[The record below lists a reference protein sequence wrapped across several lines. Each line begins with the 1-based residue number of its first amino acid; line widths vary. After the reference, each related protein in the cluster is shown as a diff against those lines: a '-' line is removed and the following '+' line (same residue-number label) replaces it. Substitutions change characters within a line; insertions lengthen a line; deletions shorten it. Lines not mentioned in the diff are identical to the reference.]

1 MERKKAKTTHNESIK
16 LRHKIFLLEKENR
29 KLRLRLFWLTQ
40 KYNKLAKSS
49 SYNDEQ
55 KTKSNSFEQVIAKTS
70 QNLDVINIIQND
82 QTKLTILKDLFTNL
96 FVSNNKRRYSKEF
109 KLLSYTLY
117 SSSSNTYNIIRF
129 LFPFPSEQCLRK
141 TFSEDVH
148 ILERQLTN
156 INETGNILLR
166 RQNQIDIPIIFSTL
180 SVDSFAINN
189 FKKVD
194 NYVFIYNILPL
205 SIKYR
210 PFPAYFECSKSENAN
225 KSTYHKICQIFAY
238 SKYTKFH
245 ISFLSVDG
253 DPYYD
258 KYFFIRLT

>member
-129 LFPFPSEQCLRK
+129 LFVLII
-141 TFSEDVH
+141 TW
-148 ILERQLTN
+148 IL
-156 INETGNILLR
+156 IN
-166 RQNQIDIPIIFSTL
+166 
-180 SVDSFAINN
+180 
-189 FKKVD
+189 
-194 NYVFIYNILPL
+194 
-205 SIKYR
+205 
-210 PFPAYFECSKSENAN
+210 
-225 KSTYHKICQIFAY
+225 
-238 SKYTKFH
+238 
-245 ISFLSVDG
+245 
-253 DPYYD
+253 
-258 KYFFIRLT
+258 